1 MTAAV
6 VYWTQLARIRGPAR
20 QLIAAQRAAAM
31 DPPVEQTRGGG

>member
-20 QLIAAQRAAAM
+20 QLIAAQQAANA
-31 DPPVEQTRGGG
+31 DPVEEPRG